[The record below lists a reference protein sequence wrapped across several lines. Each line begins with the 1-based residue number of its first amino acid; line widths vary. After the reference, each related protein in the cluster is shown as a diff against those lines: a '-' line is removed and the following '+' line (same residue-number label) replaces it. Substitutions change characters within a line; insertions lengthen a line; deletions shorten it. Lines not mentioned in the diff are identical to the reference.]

1 MKITRKKNIP
11 ESSQKQTLNVPPAR
25 NYLNSIYVL
34 LDIISNLEMIES
46 IWEDK
51 PTQYANTTPFFT

>member
-1 MKITRKKNIP
+1 MKIIRKKNTP
-11 ESSQKQTLNVPPAR
+11 ESSQKQTLNGPPAI
-25 NYLNSIYVL
+25 NYLSNIYIL
-34 LDIISNLEMIES
+34 LGFISNLEMIGS